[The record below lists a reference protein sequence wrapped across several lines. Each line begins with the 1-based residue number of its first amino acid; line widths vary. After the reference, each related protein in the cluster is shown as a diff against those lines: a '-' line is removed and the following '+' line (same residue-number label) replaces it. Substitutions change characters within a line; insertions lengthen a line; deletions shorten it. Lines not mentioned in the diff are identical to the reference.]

1 MKEKYVELIIQVL
14 DFEMLDVI
22 TASLEFGDNVIE
34 DNIFDIE

>member
-22 TASLEFGDNVIE
+22 TASLELGDNVIE